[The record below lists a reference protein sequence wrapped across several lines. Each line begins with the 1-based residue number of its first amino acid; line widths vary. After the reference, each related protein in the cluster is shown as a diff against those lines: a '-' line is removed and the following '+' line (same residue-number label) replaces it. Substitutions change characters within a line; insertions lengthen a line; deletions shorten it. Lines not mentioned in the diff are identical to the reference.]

1 MFGTLFYNPDDC
13 TLCIFNVL
21 SGIHIYTHPV
31 KGPISGNIWISGEC
45 LQFATM
51 GTRSVTTWEV
61 GFAET
66 NLPVEVET
74 HSIPDIFHS
83 PDVFL
88 LHPTLC
94 SLALIKG
101 KSVCV
106 WSTQDSKFLL
116 DPINLDHNQEMS
128 FSPDGHFFVCGKQTL
143 GGKGLEILL
152 WKESHTGYVPYQSLT
167 SNLNVSKPLISPDRG
182 SIIAF
187 NCEAIQLWH
196 TMDSSTP
203 CTILAQGF
211 QRNQNPNHFI
221 VEFSPGQML
230 AAVTQ
235 VEDEMVTVLDLQSGV
250 PRLIINAGMRVYGL
264 GINGS
269 SIVAISNGKIVTWN
283 LLTESH
289 ITGLRMDITNSA
301 WTTTF
306 NHGQFNNR
314 GIPTALMSPN
324 LYCFVIKDRDVD
336 TSTSPNSLYLCDI
349 PTGKHLGSVPVE
361 YDCTPWFA
369 QNGYEVW
376 FWKDDGIDRWKIV
389 EGSEPSI
396 TKLENLGLTIDE
408 PVSPWHFSYGYK
420 ILDGQWIFNYSGK
433 QLLWLPPPWRS
444 YQSGWTLGELW
455 Q

>member
-1 MFGTLFYNPDDC
+1 MKFPHSIDTVAWSPCSRFIAIYLCSSLQIKILDSVTLVQLTTLQLPKDQKGPCRWLIFSPDSHLLTWFGYYQGASDLGEITTWDLQTGVLLSSIPGQWKASFHSLATYSACGTMFGALFYNPDNC
-13 TLCIFNVL
+13 ILCIFNVL
-21 SGIHIYTHPV
+21 SGIHICTHPV

-45 LQFATM
+45 FQFATM

-74 HSIPDIFHS
+74 HSIPDSFHS

-88 LHPTLC
+88 LHPTLH

-152 WKESHTGYVPYQSLT
+152 WKESHTGYVPHQSLT
-167 SNLNVSKPLISPDRG
+167 SNLNVSKPLISPDGG

-196 TMDSSTP
+196 TMDSSSP
-203 CTILAQGF
+203 FTISAQGF
-211 QRNQNPNHFI
+211 QSNQNPNHFI
-221 VEFSPGQML
+221 VEFSPDQIL
-230 AAVTQ
+230 AAIAQ
-235 VEDEMVTVLDLQSGV
+235 VEDEMVTILDLQSGI
-250 PRLIINAGMRVYGL
+250 PRLIINAGMGVYGL

-283 LLTESH
+283 LPTENH
-289 ITGLRMDITNSA
+289 IPGLRMDITNSA

-314 GIPTALMSPN
+314 GIPTALVPKFTL
-324 LYCFVIKDRDVD
+324 LY
-336 TSTSPNSLYLCDI
+336 
-349 PTGKHLGSVPVE
+349 H
-361 YDCTPWFA
+361 
-369 QNGYEVW
+369 
-376 FWKDDGIDRWKIV
+376 
-389 EGSEPSI
+389 
-396 TKLENLGLTIDE
+396 
-408 PVSPWHFSYGYK
+408 
-420 ILDGQWIFNYSGK
+420 
-433 QLLWLPPPWRS
+433 
-444 YQSGWTLGELW
+444 
-455 Q
+455 